1 MLVMAFLVVDDG
13 MLTQTDLNDNRK
25 EEHLL
30 IRVSEK

>member
-13 MLTQTDLNDNRK
+13 KLTQTDLNDNRK